1 MLDAA
6 YLQKLSDYMK
16 SGDFAFD
23 FEHAE
28 QERKLEMLDFL
39 EQLMDLAEL
48 ADETATK
55 AIFKNSYLGALAGVS
70 DQKDRSP
77 EGPEGE
83 E

>member
-1 MLDAA
+1 MLDSA

-23 FEHAE
+23 FEHAP
-28 QERKLEMLDFL
+28 QEKKLDMLDFL

-55 AIFKNSYLGALAGVS
+55 AIFKNSYLGMLSGVS
-70 DQKDRSP
+70 DQNERSP
-77 EGPEGE
+77 EGE

>member
-1 MLDAA
+1 MLDFA
-6 YLQKLSDYMK
+6 YLEKISGYLK

-23 FEHAE
+23 FEHSP

-55 AIFKNSYLGALAGVS
+55 AIFKNSYLGMLAGVS
-70 DQKDRSP
+70 DQNQRSP
-77 EGPEGE
+77 EGE

>member
-1 MLDAA
+1 MLDFAYLEKLAA
-6 YLQKLSDYMK
+6 YLK

-23 FEHAE
+23 FEHAA

-55 AIFKNSYLGALAGVS
+55 AIFKNSYLGVLAGIS
-70 DQKDRSP
+70 DQNQRD
-77 EGPEGE
+77 PEGE
-83 E
+83 A